1 MNMNPMMNNLMN
13 PMNYIQ
19 NNIMME
25 NSNQSLVDRGKEI
38 RVNLEIE
45 NEGHIVKCFEGD
57 KTSILKEKYN
67 INKEWLSYDYRILN
81 TEKTIKENEILDYSV
96 VKVVPDS
103 INIIFE
109 EYTGQKNVL
118 ILDGNCPVWIAII
131 IYYLSYNNNNYKYK
145 IISYLEGNID
155 TFIFNAK
162 KMEMGDQTPIKV
174 FFNNIVNPKV
184 LVNPAH
190 FLNSDFWN

>member
-1 MNMNPMMNNLMN
+1 M
-13 PMNYIQ
+13 
-19 NNIMME
+19 
-25 NSNQSLVDRGKEI
+25 
-38 RVNLEIE
+38 
-45 NEGHIVKCFEGD
+45 
-57 KTSILKEKYN
+57 
-67 INKEWLSYDYRILN
+67 
-81 TEKTIKENEILDYSV
+81 
-96 VKVVPDS
+96 
-103 INIIFE
+103 
-109 EYTGQKNVL
+109 
-118 ILDGNCPVWIAII
+118 DGNCPVWIAII

-162 KMEMGDQTPIKV
+162 KMKMGDQTPIKV